1 MKLQKGNVF
10 THICDSVHAGRGSL
24 SGGSLSSGVSA
35 FLSVDSSSEFHTLLD
50 IKAADD
56 VFTHYALLISIWLIK
71 HTRTLSEF

>member
-56 VFTHYALLISIWLIK
+56 VFTHHVLMMYSLII
-71 HTRTLSEF
+71 HY